1 VVFEPP
7 LYLDA
12 CATTP
17 LTQAARLAMDQAQDL
32 AWGNPSSLHGFG
44 LAALES
50 LERSR
55 WLAAELLGTTP
66 EAVHFCSGATE
77 SVHLALLGLAEAFA
91 RPARLVISA
100 VEHPALNAAAEQL
113 RRRGWQV
120 STLPVDATGRVLLE
134 PLQELLQPPT
144 RLVSVIGAQSE
155 VGTVQPM
162 AAIAS
167 LCRAAGVLLHS
178 DAVQLVPQQ
187 PLLFDASGIDLLT
200 LTAHKL
206 GGPRGI
212 GALLVRPA
220 CLPLLKPVLGGGS
233 QEQGL
238 RSGTEAVV
246 LAAGFAAALQQRV
259 QWLASDQANA
269 LRQRRDVL
277 LAALL
282 AIPGLQLSGPDPAH
296 QERLPHHISLTAQS
310 ATGQALSGRRLVRAL
325 WHQGVAASSGS
336 ACSSGAGDSAAS
348 PVLLAM
354 GYEPAQAAAGLR
366 FSLLPD
372 TDAQQLRL
380 LPAALQAA
388 MAACC

>member
-1 VVFEPP
+1 MVFEPP

-17 LTQAARLAMDQAQDL
+17 LTQAARLAMDQAHEL

-55 WLAAELLGTTP
+55 WLTAELLGTTP

-91 RPARLVISA
+91 LPARLVISA
-100 VEHPALNAAAEQL
+100 VEHPALIAAAEQL
-113 RRRGWQV
+113 SRKGWQV
-120 STLPVDATGRVLLE
+120 CTLPVDATGRVLLE
-134 PLQELLQPPT
+134 QLQALLQPPT
-144 RLVSVIGAQSE
+144 RLVSVMAAQSE
-155 VGTVQPM
+155 VGTVQPID
-162 AAIAS
+162 AIAS
-167 LCRAAGVLLHS
+167 LCRAAGVLFHS
-178 DAVQLVPQQ
+178 DAVQLVPHQ

-220 CLPLLKPVLGGGS
+220 CLPLFKPQLGGGS

-238 RSGTEAVV
+238 RAGTEAVA
-246 LAAGFAAALQQRV
+246 LAAGFAAALQQRL
-259 QWLASDQANA
+259 QWLASDQALA
-269 LRQRRDVL
+269 LRQQRDEL
-277 LAALL
+277 LAAVL
-282 AIPGLQLSGPDPAH
+282 AMPGVHLSGPDPAH

-310 ATGQALSGRRLVRAL
+310 ATGRPLSGRSLVRAL
-325 WHQGVAASSGS
+325 WQQGVAASSGS
-336 ACSSGAGDSAAS
+336 ACSSGAGDTAPSR
-348 PVLLAM
+348 VLLAM
-354 GYEPAQAAAGLR
+354 GYPPEQAAAGLR
-366 FSLLPD
+366 LSLLPD
-372 TDAQQLRL
+372 VDARQLRQ

-388 MAACC
+388 MVACG